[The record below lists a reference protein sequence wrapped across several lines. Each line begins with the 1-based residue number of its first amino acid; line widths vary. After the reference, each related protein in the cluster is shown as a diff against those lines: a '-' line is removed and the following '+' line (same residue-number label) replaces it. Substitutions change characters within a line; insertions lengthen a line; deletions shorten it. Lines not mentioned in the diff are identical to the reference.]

1 MSKESKPSK
10 EGKATKDSPAAVV
23 DMQGTELSLVDT
35 TSCKIVETLSVKNDF
50 FMKNTSWLTKETG
63 H

>member
-1 MSKESKPSK
+1 MLFQNDNYSLLIKFV
-10 EGKATKDSPAAVV
+10 KDGLIA
-23 DMQGTELSLVDT
+23 T
-35 TSCKIVETLSVKNDF
+35 TSCKIVETLSVKNDL